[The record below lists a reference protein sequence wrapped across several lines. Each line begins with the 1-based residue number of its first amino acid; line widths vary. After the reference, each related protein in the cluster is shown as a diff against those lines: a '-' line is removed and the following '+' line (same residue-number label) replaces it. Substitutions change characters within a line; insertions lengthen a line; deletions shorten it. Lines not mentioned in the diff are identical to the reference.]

1 MRKAAALALAGLTL
15 AGTVALTGCDPG
27 PPCDQWTYIYQWH
40 THTVGKVTYT
50 TFDQTPICIHYAPE
64 TTKHGS

>member
-1 MRKAAALALAGLTL
+1 VRKAAALALAGLTL

-27 PPCDQWTYIYQWH
+27 PPCDQWSTMWMPH

-50 TFDQTPICIHYAPE
+50 SVDPVSICVHYAPE